1 MHNGHDYDSK
11 LDDPDIFVSV
21 FFIVTV
27 DNVVFVVVVVL
38 QQNTISTIK
47 HNHEK
52 KKPTVNL
59 AST

>member
-1 MHNGHDYDSK
+1 MVTITIQNWTIQTFS
-11 LDDPDIFVSV
+11 VSV
-21 FFIVTV
+21 FLIVTV

-59 AST
+59 ASI